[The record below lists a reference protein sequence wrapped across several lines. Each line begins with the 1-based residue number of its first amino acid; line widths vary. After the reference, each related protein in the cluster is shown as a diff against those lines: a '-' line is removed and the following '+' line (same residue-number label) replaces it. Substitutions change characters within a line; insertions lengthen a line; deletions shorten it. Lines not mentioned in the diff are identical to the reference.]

1 MSEIFPEFQNT
12 IEVQNGK
19 FNNILL
25 VIVLLVL
32 VLISVTLNFYLF
44 WNNQKIGHNIEQFA
58 IALGHFNLQ
67 HHFQKNA

>member
-58 IALGHFNLQ
+58 IVLGHFNLQ